1 MFLFILDTEEQFFDS
16 ITLYLFIGLIT
27 VAFFFNMFKSRY
39 SKKTLWIIGS
49 IIMAIGIFL
58 SIYRIKDVSIL
69 FGVVVIFF
77 GITIIPLRDIFAK
90 IKPKTSE
97 SNSDLSKKA
106 REEDKFN
113 YTQTKSK
120 EYILKGLDFKNK
132 QKYQKAIDS
141 FVRALKVNPNSA
153 ESWFE
158 LGQINFVRE
167 RIPEALTCYERA
179 VDINPA
185 YHEALKRYKEVE
197 QILKDSG
204 NEQDQ
209 K

>member
-1 MFLFILDTEEQFFDS
+1 MFLFILQDEEQFFDS
-16 ITLYLFIGLIT
+16 ITLFLFIGLIT
-27 VAFFFNMFKSRY
+27 IAFFFNRFKSRY
-39 SKKTLWIIGS
+39 SKKILWIVGS

-58 SIYRIKDVSIL
+58 SIFRIENVSIL
-69 FGVVVIFF
+69 FGVVIIFF
-77 GITIIPLRDIFAK
+77 GITIIPLKDILAK
-90 IKPKTSE
+90 IRTKTSG
-97 SNSDLSKKA
+97 SNSNLSQKA
-106 REEDKFN
+106 RDEPESN
-113 YTQTKSK
+113 YTQEKSK

-185 YHEALKRYKEVE
+185 YHEALKRYKEVK

-204 NEQDQ
+204 NE
-209 K
+209 